1 MCTKGVWLNQNGMR
15 DPYWRV
21 GFHILRD
28 YVISQHSV
36 SVLHSPS
43 SSVAHHNSSGFYLVH
58 IDSSVMSR
66 VIDLVTSYVSFL
78 SKKMRVHGA
87 LPSAA

>member
-1 MCTKGVWLNQNGMR
+1 
-15 DPYWRV
+15 
-21 GFHILRD
+21 
-28 YVISQHSV
+28 
-36 SVLHSPS
+36 VLHSPS